1 MRDLREANDLA
12 GGAGGFLSPP
22 RRSTAGLGNWPG
34 YCASRLGERRSD
46 RAAAQTALPRH
57 RLVLVPR
64 DAPACNWID
73 SGGLTGARRSIHLF
87 APDRSLLVAS
97 VGNYGRLN
105 FPVRHRTNPP
115 WWTSA
120 QNSGSDGFPRHYRIS
135 LVRSRPGFP
144 LAQR

>member
-34 YCASRLGERRSD
+34 YCAARLGERRSD

-64 DAPACNWID
+64 DAPAGNWID
-73 SGGLTGARRSIHLF
+73 SGGLTGACRSIHLF
-87 APDRSLLVAS
+87 APDRSLLVAG
-97 VGNYGRLN
+97 VGNYGCLS
-105 FPVRHRTNPP
+105 FPA
-115 WWTSA
+115 SA
-120 QNSGSDGFPRHYRIS
+120 QNSGSDGFRRRYCIG
-135 LVRSRPGFP
+135 LVRSRPGFL